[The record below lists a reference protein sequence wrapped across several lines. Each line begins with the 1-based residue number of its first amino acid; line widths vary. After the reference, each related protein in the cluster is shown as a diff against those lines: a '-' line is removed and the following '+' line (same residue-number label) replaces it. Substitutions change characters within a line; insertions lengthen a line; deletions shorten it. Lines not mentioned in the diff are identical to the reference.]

1 MKFGKIL
8 KSLLDENNLSQSTFA
23 DAIGYT
29 QRAVSKWVNEQSEPS
44 EMAIIRTADF
54 FQLSTD
60 YLLGRTDE
68 YGIGAMPE
76 NNAIRLSI
84 REQEVL
90 DLFNKMS
97 PSLQNRFIGFGE
109 GLIGMK
115 ESAKL

>member
-1 MKFGKIL
+1 
-8 KSLLDENNLSQSTFA
+8 
-23 DAIGYT
+23 
-29 QRAVSKWVNEQSEPS
+29 
-44 EMAIIRTADF
+44 
-54 FQLSTD
+54 
-60 YLLGRTDE
+60 
-68 YGIGAMPE
+68 MPE